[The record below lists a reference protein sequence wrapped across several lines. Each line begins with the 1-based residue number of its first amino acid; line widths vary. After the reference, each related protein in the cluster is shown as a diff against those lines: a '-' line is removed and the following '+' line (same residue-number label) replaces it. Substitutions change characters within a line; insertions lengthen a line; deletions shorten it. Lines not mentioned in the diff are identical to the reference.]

1 MSVATSP
8 DGAAGS
14 PETGPRPIALL
25 PMVQLLRISA
35 FWLGLTAIDTAYGL
49 FIQFRLNYSDL
60 KGDVGVGV
68 ATAIISI
75 GGAIVAIA
83 VQPTV
88 GSISDYTI
96 SRWGR
101 RKPFIVFGALL
112 DVVFLLG
119 IAWSNSLVALT
130 AFVILLNFSTNVAR
144 GPFQGYV
151 PDLVAESQVGMASA
165 MVGLMQIAGNVTGFL
180 LASVASMLGYLPLA
194 LIAVA
199 VVELVTMVSVVMGV
213 GRGLPP
219 RPRAGK
225 SWVAVAKETWA
236 TDILAQRSYVWLVAS
251 RLFFLMA
258 GGILYAFAVTYLKRV
273 FDYTEAESGLAFI
286 FLIMAVVVG
295 SAIAIIPASRVSDR
309 IGRKKVIWAA
319 SFFGAVGVGI
329 TALAPTVPIG
339 ILGAAVYGTAAGTFM
354 AVDWALMTDIIPRAS
369 AGRYMGLSN
378 VATGSSGLLAGVVG
392 GLVLD
397 WVTNGAVGPSSPNWA
412 AGPRASFLVAVAL
425 YVVAA
430 LLLVPVVEPH
440 RKKQPEK
447 EPLPA

>member
-1 MSVATSP
+1 MSAATTPGP
-8 DGAAGS
+8 DGVL
-14 PETGPRPIALL
+14 PEATDDGARPAALL
-25 PMVQLLRISA
+25 PLAQLLRISA

-60 KGDVGVGV
+60 KGDVGVGL

-75 GGAIVAIA
+75 GGALVAIA

-101 RKPFIVFGALL
+101 RKPYIVFGALL

-119 IAWSNSLVALT
+119 IAWANSLVALT

-180 LASVASMLGYLPLA
+180 LASVASILGYLPLA
-194 LIAVA
+194 LVAVA
-199 VVELVTMVSVVMGV
+199 VIELVTMASVIVGV
-213 GRGLPP
+213 GRGLPA
-219 RPRAGK
+219 RERRGK
-225 SWVAVAKETWA
+225 TWATVARETWA

-273 FDYTEAESGLAFI
+273 FDYTEQESGLAFI
-286 FLIMAVVVG
+286 FLIVAVVIG
-295 SAIAIIPASRVSDR
+295 SAIAIIPASRASDR
-309 IGRKKVIWAA
+309 IGRKKVIWTACL
-319 SFFGAVGVGI
+319 FGAIGVGT
-329 TALAPTVPIG
+329 TAVAPTVPIA
-339 ILGAAVYGTAAGTFM
+339 IAGAAVYGSAAGTFL

-397 WVTNGAVGPSSPNWA
+397 SVSAAAGGP
-412 AGPRASFLVAVAL
+412 AGPRAAFMVSVAL

-430 LLLVPVVEPH
+430 LLLVPVVEP
-440 RKKQPEK
+440 RRRRAAAQAAEQ
-447 EPLPA
+447 LTA